1 MKSFPSCARSAAL
14 QIRVIAFITD
24 PPTIHDILI
33 HLGEPTAPPQI
44 APACGPA
51 AMRSTRC
58 RPGRLR
64 PPSPH
69 SVPRRLIEE
78 ARKLVRWSCAQAR
91 VTRRCYVARTQRC
104 VTSLLTNV
112 WPCLC
117 DAAYSNK
124 RPHHKCTP
132 QYLYG
137 ERHACTNKTW
147 CHQRFRGHI
156 DDRRSCAAS
165 APIISSR

>member
-1 MKSFPSCARSAAL
+1 VLAPNSPLRIAAIALAAATTPPPAANPQPAAKPTQRRAARYAWARLLGRNYEVFPSCARSAAL

-58 RPGRLR
+58 RAGRLR

-91 VTRRCYVARTQRC
+91 VSPAVLCCKNTTVCNVFLNECLA
-104 VTSLLTNV
+104 LL
-112 WPCLC
+112 L
-117 DAAYSNK
+117 
-124 RPHHKCTP
+124 
-132 QYLYG
+132 
-137 ERHACTNKTW
+137 
-147 CHQRFRGHI
+147 
-156 DDRRSCAAS
+156 
-165 APIISSR
+165 